1 MPNGR
6 HRNRFVL
13 GLMVLSCF
21 MLLSMQAHGNQPIYV
36 SKAQTMTFS
45 VVSVLQS
52 GVGRIVMPVMDAF
65 GTVQEFGS
73 LRYEKKKLLA
83 DNIRLQE
90 GQRQLKELKDEN
102 KRLRNLVGYIDSHEF
117 EYVPARVVARSV
129 NEWQSAVTID
139 KGLSDGVKE
148 NMAVVDGSGLVG
160 RTASLS
166 GHAAKVLLITDRR
179 CVVGVKTVQ
188 GEEFGIIEGAGVSGI
203 PIRYLDRTAK
213 IEEGD
218 DVVTSGLGGVFPADI
233 FIGKVSSVVR
243 PKLSI
248 EKMVIIE
255 PKVDLARLNQV
266 LVITTSPPIPADFR
280 EEN

>member
-21 MLLSMQAHGNQPIYV
+21 MLLSMQAHGDQNIYV
-36 SKAQTMTFS
+36 SKAQNMTFS

-52 GVGRIVMPVMDAF
+52 GVGRIVLPVRDAF
-65 GTVQEFGS
+65 GTIQEFGS
-73 LRYEKKKLLA
+73 LRHEKKRLLA
-83 DNIRLQE
+83 ENLKLQD
-90 GQRQLKELKDEN
+90 GQRQLKELRDEN
-102 KRLRNLVGYIDSHEF
+102 KRLSELVGYIGTHEF

-139 KGLSDGVKE
+139 KGSYDGVKE
-148 NMAVVDGSGLVG
+148 NMAVVDGYGLVG
-160 RTASLS
+160 RTASVT

-179 CVVGVKTVQ
+179 CVVGVKVLQ
-188 GEEFGIIEGAGVSGI
+188 GEEFGMIEGAGTSGI

-213 IEEGD
+213 VQEGD
-218 DVVTSGLGGVFPADI
+218 DVVTSGLGGVFPGGI
-233 FIGKVSSVVR
+233 MIGKVSSVVR

-248 EKMVIIE
+248 EKKVIIE
-255 PKVDLARLNQV
+255 PTVDLAKLNQV